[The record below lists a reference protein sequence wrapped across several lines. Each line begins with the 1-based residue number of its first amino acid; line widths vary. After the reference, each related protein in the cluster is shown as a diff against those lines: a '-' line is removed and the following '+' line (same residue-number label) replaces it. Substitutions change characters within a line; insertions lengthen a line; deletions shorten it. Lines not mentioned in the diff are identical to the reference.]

1 MCRSLRP
8 ILDFLAE
15 PLSRHNSIQQLTEKN
30 NNSAVIITI
39 CLLPDNQSLT
49 TLIAIMFAAFPPP
62 NTNSSRDS
70 TPQMPLRSCRDST
83 PQMPR
88 RSSMP
93 DYGCEDM
100 DAIRKLN
107 STPQMPLRSCRDS
120 TPQMP
125 RRSSMPDYGC
135 EDMDAI
141 RKLNSTPQM
150 PLRSCRDSTPQ
161 MPRRSNLP
169 DYGCEDV
176 DAIRKLNEYMHCISS
191 EHATLRRQGSAFGR
205 LYQITGPTS
214 SKRDIPDT
222 MTSLPPRLQED
233 SKWSS
238 STQAMNDTVPFQP
251 PSHHR
256 MSVGPSCAAL
266 KDRQKEPA
274 DPRFDFLNFITR
286 TIMFRQTHRLKARLR
301 GIRGFISKLAIL
313 ENIISSLHI

>member
-120 TPQMP
+120 IPQMP
-125 RRSSMPDYGC
+125 RRSSST
-135 EDMDAI
+135 DAKI
-141 RKLNSTPQM
+141 WTL
-150 PLRSCRDSTPQ
+150 
-161 MPRRSNLP
+161 
-169 DYGCEDV
+169 
-176 DAIRKLNEYMHCISS
+176 S
-191 EHATLRRQGSAFGR
+191 E
-205 LYQITGPTS
+205 
-214 SKRDIPDT
+214 
-222 MTSLPPRLQED
+222 
-233 SKWSS
+233 S
-238 STQAMNDTVPFQP
+238 STNTCIVLVANTQP
-251 PSHHR
+251 C
-256 MSVGPSCAAL
+256 VV
-266 KDRQKEPA
+266 KEA
-274 DPRFDFLNFITR
+274 HLDGFSKLRD
-286 TIMFRQTHRLKARLR
+286 RLR
-301 GIRGFISKLAIL
+301 ANETSPTHCHPYRPGSRKIRNGVRVFKP
-313 ENIISSLHI
+313 

>member
-125 RRSSMPDYGC
+125 RRS
-135 EDMDAI
+135 
-141 RKLNSTPQM
+141 
-150 PLRSCRDSTPQ
+150 
-161 MPRRSNLP
+161 NLP

-222 MTSLPPRLQED
+222 MPSLPPRLQED

-266 KDRQKEPA
+266 KDWQKEPA